1 LLLGQYVALISAC
14 IWIVAGPIYPV
25 MIGALEFHDYVYFI
39 TSLAMCG
46 VFVATYPFLVVTWL
60 CAHVFYPAF
69 ITPDS
74 VAADDVATLTRVDS
88 WRWRY
93 LAMAGAFPMIVL
105 ALGIILGPLV
115 GSRWASILLGIFGFA
130 GFISALWLFQAIQ
143 SDIDLLKEATLAY
156 DTKLDNQEVKGG

>member
-1 LLLGQYVALISAC
+1 
-14 IWIVAGPIYPV
+14 

-105 ALGIILGPLV
+105 ALGIILGPSV
-115 GSRWASILLGIFGFA
+115 GSRWASILLGIFGFVGFA
-130 GFISALWLFQAIQ
+130 GFISALWLFQEIQ
-143 SDIDLLKEATLAY
+143 SDIVLLKEATLAY
-156 DTKLDNQEVKGG
+156 GIKPDNQEAKRG